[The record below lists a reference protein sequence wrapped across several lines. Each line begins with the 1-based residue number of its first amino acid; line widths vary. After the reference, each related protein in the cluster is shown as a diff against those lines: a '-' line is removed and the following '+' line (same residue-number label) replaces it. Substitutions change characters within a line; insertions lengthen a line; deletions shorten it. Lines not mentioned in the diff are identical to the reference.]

1 MRNIITNNIFPPLA
15 LETQLHIRVVVV
27 VIVPRCG
34 VRLTVFSL
42 AVMMT
47 YLKFIIY
54 CHNHSILT
62 SFSRV
67 PSSSRKW
74 MARQNRDLF
83 KQVFE
88 YVRIMPTLYLS
99 QGSSYPF
106 STARP
111 LSPLR
116 RRTMTT
122 CSELWKRT
130 MYLMRKTSRMHLSVM
145 RIMTVTAEHVEN
157 SWAEEYTFHSNTH
170 SPLAHK
176 GLRAIMMFFPPI
188 PPNPPAS
195 QCEAPYGVL
204 HTNPI
209 RTKHINN
216 EAERMNIQA
225 RCWDLLFHLLSPTT
239 NLFNFCLH
247 MTIPHTI
254 SYNGG
259 KNQPTR
265 YTKSRFLDHFMTSLM
280 PAPKPVFLGYITSF
294 TIGWKGKLNER
305 L

>member
-27 VIVPRCG
+27 VPRCG
-34 VRLTVFSL
+34 VRLTEFSL
-42 AVMMT
+42 AVMTT
-47 YLKFIIY
+47 YLKFIID

-88 YVRIMPTLYLS
+88 YGRVMPTLYLS

-111 LSPLR
+111 LSPLW

-130 MYLMRKTSRMHLSVM
+130 MYLMRKTSWKHLSVM
-145 RIMTVTAEHVEN
+145 RITIVTAEHVEN
-157 SWAEEYTFHSNTH
+157 CWPEDYTFHSNTH

-204 HTNPI
+204 HTKPI

-225 RCWDLLFHLLSPTT
+225 RCWDLFFHLLSPTT

-247 MTIPHTI
+247 MTIPLTI

-259 KNQPTR
+259 KNQPSGYIKNR
-265 YTKSRFLDHFMTSLM
+265 LLKHFKTSLM
-280 PAPKPVFLGYITSF
+280 PAPKPVFLEHKTS
-294 TIGWKGKLNER
+294 LQ
-305 L
+305 